1 MAKRTP
7 VSRRGFKQ
15 LDKAAFTSRTGSSAT
30 KAPRELKTKTA
41 LQAAVQAG
49 VVPKASRPFA
59 LFFAELLAKARP
71 SNVANRDCWKDTMKK
86 IAASWRQLSAENK
99 NYYIVKSRDE
109 FAAQRERAMVA
120 GIATSKPSGRPKTQV
135 QTNCQVAVQTNCQVA
150 VQTNCQVTVQT
161 NCQTN
166 CQTTTLLLGE
176 VEPLMKKMKSNSLF
190 RLGKYKSIQQVV
202 GLSFSVAVVEM
213 FLPRSCLIDAVE
225 EHAA

>member
-7 VSRRGFKQ
+7 VSRRCLKQ

-59 LFFAELLAKARP
+59 LFFAELLAKSRP

-166 CQTTTLLLGE
+166 CQTAAVE
-176 VEPLMKKMKSNSLF
+176 VEPLKMKSNSLF